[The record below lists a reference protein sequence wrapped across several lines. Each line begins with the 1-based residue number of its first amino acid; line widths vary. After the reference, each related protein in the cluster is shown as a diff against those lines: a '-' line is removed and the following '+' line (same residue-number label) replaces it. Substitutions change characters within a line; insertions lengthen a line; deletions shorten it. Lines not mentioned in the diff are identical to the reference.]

1 MRWRT
6 EREAIGSRGAW
17 SVRAFDPERDADA
30 VSHLDTSYTSPQAYA
45 VHRSGDV
52 VALAPTVITAPH
64 SARAAI
70 DPGAGPGAGSG
81 PALAWTHASVAM
93 LDGRVRGFL
102 AWRCEPGGR
111 MMIVQFHID
120 RPYRQR
126 GGGRRLLD
134 DALEAA
140 RRDGATFAWLE
151 TSSANHPAITA
162 VRRLGFE
169 ICGFDTTLYR
179 GTPHQGEVAVFM
191 ARPIDGDGRG
201 ERRAT

>member
-1 MRWRT
+1 MSLRATMQRRI
-6 EREAIGSRGAW
+6 EREATGARSAW

-52 VALAPTVITAPH
+52 VALAPTAITAPH
-64 SARAAI
+64 SARAAF
-70 DPGAGPGAGSG
+70 GPGTAPG
-81 PALAWTHASVAM
+81 PASAWTHARVAV

-102 AWRCEPGGR
+102 AWRCGPGGR
-111 MMIVQFHID
+111 MTIVQFHVD
-120 RPYRQR
+120 RSYRQR

-140 RRDGATFAWLE
+140 RGDGATLAWLE

-162 VRRLGFE
+162 ARRLGFE

-191 ARPIDGDGRG
+191 AHPIDGDARG
-201 ERRAT
+201 

>member
-6 EREAIGSRGAW
+6 ELEATGSRGAW
-17 SVRAFDPERDADA
+17 TVRAFDPERDTDA
-30 VSHLDTSYTSPQAYA
+30 VSELDTSYTSGQAYA

-52 VALAPTVITAPH
+52 VALAPTATTAPH
-64 SARAAI
+64 GARAAN
-70 DPGAGPGAGSG
+70 DPEGAPG
-81 PALAWTHASVAM
+81 PAPAWTEARVAV

-102 AWRCEPGGR
+102 AWRSEPGGR
-111 MMIVQFHID
+111 MTIVHFHVD
-120 RPYRQR
+120 RPFRRR

-134 DALEAA
+134 DALAEA
-140 RRDGATFAWLE
+140 RRAGATLAWLE

-162 VRRLGFE
+162 ARRLGFE

-191 ARPIDGDGRG
+191 AHLIDGDA
-201 ERRAT
+201 RA

>member
-1 MRWRT
+1 MQWRT
-6 EREAIGSRGAW
+6 EPEATGARGAW
-17 SVRAFDPERDADA
+17 TVRAFDPERDGDA
-30 VSHLDTSYTSPQAYA
+30 VSQLDTSYTSAQAYA

-52 VALAPTVITAPH
+52 VALAPTAVSAPD

-70 DPGAGPGAGSG
+70 DPAVAPD
-81 PALAWTHASVAM
+81 PAPAWTEARVAV
-93 LDGRVRGFL
+93 LDGRVRGLL

-111 MMIVQFHID
+111 MTIVRFHVD
-120 RPYRQR
+120 RPFRQR

-134 DALEAA
+134 DALAEA
-140 RRDGATFAWLE
+140 RRAGATLAWLE

-162 VRRLGFE
+162 AHRLGFE

-191 ARPIDGDGRG
+191 AHLIDGDA
-201 ERRAT
+201 RA